1 MKKTVSLLLVMV
13 LLFGLVPSAFA
24 EEQPVDPIAAYLA
37 ATDEQYAYDL
47 TYKLSTDPSMH
58 DNAMGFR
65 TAGSDAEH
73 RAADFIAEEME
84 RIGLQD
90 VEKIPVN
97 VDKWQFGGAS
107 LTIAG
112 TEIALTPVSY
122 MVSGTDEAGITAQI
136 VDCGTGFAE
145 DYAGKDVDG
154 KIALIG
160 VDQWGAAWIDAY
172 IYEAQLQGAI
182 ALVTYDYD
190 GYGRFSDDVYQ
201 IQDVCCEDIMPT
213 IIITKNNYDT
223 LAAAIAEG
231 NDTCT
236 LIVDSDLEI
245 GTGISYDVVGRI
257 PGKSSEQQ
265 FIVSGHYDMY
275 FEGFQDDCSAIA
287 CAMSIGK
294 GIIDSGI
301 QPENDV
307 LIIAHG
313 SEEWGYS
320 GTEFDWTRGAWE
332 LINNVHPEWAG
343 KTLAMFNFE
352 LCGFDYGDTYEVRC
366 VPEYS
371 TLFAAMTDAGELDAA
386 VTGWAGGILSVTGDT
401 STMEDGI
408 SYRNAGVPYFLNAT
422 SSSAGVPG
430 GGYGWMQLH
439 YHTDSDN
446 YTTYD
451 ARTMKA
457 NIDVFGSIL
466 LHMDENPA
474 LELDLT
480 QSVIDLGTAFIE
492 PYAVEAG
499 IDPDAWNE
507 AYAMMGA
514 AATAHNAKI
523 ADINARYAAA
533 STEEEKAAIR
543 AEGKAINAKTLEAFK
558 FVQDAF
564 IGIEA
569 SLNVVERHEGYQNNV
584 IIIDYILNAL
594 NNGELFNAE
603 GTGAL
608 DIAYNLNAVSEYNF
622 YIFNPE
628 TAVRRA
634 SHTDK
639 AAGKSTLW
647 GIGKGYE
654 YAQTWPATLSL
665 FGEIYAETPDFTDE
679 IALYE
684 AERAKQLTFMGEVLA
699 EEIEDMKAFASLLAD
714 SLR

>member
-1 MKKTVSLLLVMV
+1 MKKSVSLLLVMV
-13 LLFGLVPSAFA
+13 LLFGFIPSAFA
-24 EEQPVDPIAAYLA
+24 EDAAIDPTQAYLA
-37 ATDEQYAYDL
+37 ATDAQYAYEL

-73 RAADFIAEEME
+73 RAADFIAEEMK

-90 VEKIPVN
+90 VEKVPVN
-97 VDKWQFGGAS
+97 IDKWQFNGAS
-107 LTIAG
+107 LTLAG
-112 TEIALTPVSY
+112 TDIALTPVSY

-145 DYAGKDVDG
+145 DYAGKDVAG
-154 KIALIG
+154 KIALVG

-172 IYEAQLQGAI
+172 IYEAQYQGAI
-182 ALVTYDYD
+182 ALVTYDID
-190 GYGRFSDDVYQ
+190 GYGRYSDDVYQ

-213 IIITKNNYDT
+213 VIITKNNYNT
-223 LAAAIAEG
+223 LAAAIAAG

-236 LIVDSDLEI
+236 LIVDSNLEI
-245 GTGISYDVVGRI
+245 GSGISYDVVGRI
-257 PGKSSEQQ
+257 PGKSSDQQ

-294 GIIDSGI
+294 GIIDSGV

-307 LIIAHG
+307 LIVAHG

-332 LINNVHPEWAG
+332 MINNVHPEWAG

-352 LCGFDYGDTYEVRC
+352 LCGFDYGDTYEIRC
-366 VPEYS
+366 VPEYR
-371 TLFAAMTDAGELDAA
+371 TLFADLVNAGELNAA
-386 VTGWAGGILSVTGDT
+386 AAGFAGGILSVSGDT

-451 ARTMKA
+451 ERTMMA
-457 NIDVFGSIL
+457 NINVFGSIL
-466 LHMDENPA
+466 LHMDQNPA
-474 LELDLT
+474 LELDLM
-480 QSVIDLGTAFIE
+480 QSAVDLAGAFIE
-492 PYAVEAG
+492 SYAVEAG
-499 IDPDAWNE
+499 IDPAAWEE
-507 AYAMMGA
+507 AMAVMSA
-514 AATAHNAKI
+514 AIEAHNAKI
-523 ADINARYAAA
+523 ADINARYSAA
-533 STEEEKAAIR
+533 STAEEKAAIR
-543 AEGKAINAKTLEAFK
+543 AEGKAINKKTLAAFK

-569 SLNVVERHEGYQNNV
+569 SLNVVERHAGYQNNV
-584 IIIDYILNAL
+584 IIMDYILNAL
-594 NNGELFNAE
+594 SNGELFNAE

-608 DIAYNLNAVSEYNF
+608 DIAYNLNAVSEYNY
-622 YIFNPE
+622 YIFDPE
-628 TAVRRA
+628 AAMKRA
-634 SHTDK
+634 AHTDA
-639 AAGKSTLW
+639 AAGMSTMW
-647 GIGKGYE
+647 GIGKGYV
-654 YAQTWPATLSL
+654 YAQTWPATISL
-665 FGEIYAETPDFTDE
+665 FGEIYAENPDFTDE
-679 IALYE
+679 IAVFE
-684 AERAKQLTFMGEVLA
+684 AERAKQLTFMGEVML
-699 EEIEDMKAFASLLAD
+699 EEIEDMKAFAALLAD
-714 SLR
+714 